1 MLSAFSVKCGRRHA
15 AVVSTLVCRLRLSR
29 HSSNYAHL
37 SPLADA
43 FNIAPS
49 TVHCESSRSGSRAGL
64 FGDSHLTTPHGFT
77 ELVAQ
82 ANEQCR
88 ILLDEAL
95 SSDRTRKMVQ
105 VLDDMSDTLCRV
117 ADLADC
123 VRMLHPD
130 ESFRQ
135 AASNACQAVGCLV
148 EELNTIPALYTASLR
163 ASQTARSD
171 NRLALSLP
179 DARMDRIDRRVLDL
193 FIADFQLSG
202 VQLQDSHRRNEFI
215 KTAAAALELGSQFMH
230 NSHIPVIFNPAD
242 WLSDTN
248 THRVNPGPVQLTH
261 PIIDEPDPE
270 LRAAT
275 YRAYYTALPGQEQCL
290 TDLMTMRHRMAQ
302 AAGFDSFA
310 DRATQHSLAETPER
324 VHLFLDRVCQLLT
337 PLAANVT
344 REHLLP
350 AVRHSNRRSS
360 SKLAQA
366 TSPDDGR
373 IWPWDVNYALGLRRQ
388 ALRVDDLVDYF
399 SLGACMEGV
408 SQLADCLFGLRL
420 RVEPTEP
427 GECWHPSVIKIG
439 VYSTKRATVVMDR
452 VYENDISPS
461 PGENGLI
468 GFVYCDLLDRPGK
481 PAQDCHYTIRG
492 GRRLS
497 DGSYQNPIITLQ
509 LTVSAV
515 HSPPLLSLGQVEN
528 LFHEWGHALHSMLA
542 RTRYQHV
549 TGTRCSTDLAE
560 LPSTLFE
567 QFALDP
573 RVAMEYARH
582 WSTGKSPGNQE
593 LSALGRL
600 SVGGGF
606 GNSVELIQQ
615 STYAKLDQVLH
626 SGPPELTL
634 LLHKPTGQAD
644 RLPASSHLLS
654 QIQHE
659 SGLSDWLVCSP
670 THLGAWVH
678 RFTHLI
684 GYGGRYYAYLMARAG
699 AQLVWRQC
707 FADDPWSSSK
717 GQLYAERVLRHGG
730 EFHPASILGNLLA
743 DSPDHVGDFDHQ
755 LSPEKLAH
763 GLADHAEECENLAST
778 LFAEL
783 YAPGLHQPDTTCG
796 IEERISDL

>member
-1 MLSAFSVKCGRRHA
+1 
-15 AVVSTLVCRLRLSR
+15 
-29 HSSNYAHL
+29 
-37 SPLADA
+37 
-43 FNIAPS
+43 
-49 TVHCESSRSGSRAGL
+49 
-64 FGDSHLTTPHGFT
+64 
-77 ELVAQ
+77 
-82 ANEQCR
+82 
-88 ILLDEAL
+88 
-95 SSDRTRKMVQ
+95 
-105 VLDDMSDTLCRV
+105 
-117 ADLADC
+117 
-123 VRMLHPD
+123 HPD

-135 AASNACQAVGCLV
+135 AASNACHAIGCLV
-148 EELNTIPALYTASLR
+148 EELNTVPALYAASLR
-163 ASQTARSD
+163 ASQKAGSN

-179 DARMDRIDRRVLDL
+179 DAQMDRIDRRVLDL

-202 VQLQDSHRRNEFI
+202 VQLQDPHRRDEFV
-215 KTAAAALELGSQFMH
+215 KAAAAALELGSQFIH
-230 NSHIPVIFNPAD
+230 TSHTPVVFDPAD

-248 THRVNPGPVQLTH
+248 TQHVNPGPVQLTH
-261 PIIDEPDPE
+261 PITDEPHPE

-275 YRAYYTALPGQEQCL
+275 YHAYYSALPGQEQCL
-290 TDLMTMRHRMAQ
+290 TDLMGMRHRMAQ

-310 DRATQHSLAETPER
+310 DRSTQHSLAETPER

-337 PLAANVT
+337 PLATKVT

-350 AVRHSNRRSS
+350 VVRHSNRRSS
-360 SKLAQA
+360 SRWIQT

-373 IWPWDVNYALGLRRQ
+373 IRPWDVNYALGLRRQ
-388 ALRVDDLVDYF
+388 ALRVDELVDYF

-439 VYSTKRATVVMDR
+439 VYATKRATVAMDR
-452 VYENDISPS
+452 VNEDDISPS
-461 PGENGLI
+461 SGENGLI

-497 DGSYQNPIITLQ
+497 DGSYQNPVITLQ
-509 LTVSAV
+509 LTVSPA

-528 LFHEWGHALHSMLA
+528 LFHEWGHALHSMIA

-573 RVAMEYARH
+573 RIAVEYARH
-582 WSTGKSPGNQE
+582 WNTGKSPGNQE

-634 LLHKPTGQAD
+634 LLHKPAGQTD

-654 QIQHE
+654 HIQHE

-678 RFTHLI
+678 RFTHLV

-730 EFHPASILGNLLA
+730 EFHPASILCNLLA
-743 DSPDHVGDFDHQ
+743 DSSDHTDDFDHQ
-755 LSPEKLAH
+755 LSPEKLAR
-763 GLADHAEECENLAST
+763 GLADHAEECESLAST
-778 LFAEL
+778 LFAQL
-783 YAPGLHQPDTTCG
+783 YAPGLHQPDNTYRG
-796 IEERISDL
+796 IEESISDL